1 MPGNGAIAGGGGW
14 RTGSTITTITLNWSI
29 RNINKR
35 LSWLSWF
42 WKKKAFQQQCYSIQ
56 LLLSLPAAPLR
67 RVGPEQGSGVAR
79 VLPAEAA
86 AEIIWGQYAASTLR
100 ALPYLHCNRNRWGPP
115 NISNPQTHP
124 EGGLEEPTVSA
135 QKKPFLS
142 FGTKVMCLWFSKT
155 HGYSFPYW
163 KWDHQT
169 HSAKSPEIKILFL
182 EALAGEF
189 SHSVISDSLWPHGLQ
204 HTRLP
209 CPLLSP
215 GVCLNLCSM
224 SQWCHPTISSSVAPF
239 SANRIVNITYEIVI
253 ITTNSSHKFLQ
264 WEFIP
269 LTLLDFTF
277 LSHVWVNRTDDNSN
291 WALSLG
297 LGVENH
303 PRTSCVFLLALVKF
317 ILSLNT

>member
-209 CPLLSP
+209 CPLP
-215 GVCLNLCSM
+215 TPRACSIPCP
-224 SQWCHPTISSSVAPF
+224 SCRWYHPTISSSVVPF
-239 SANRIVNITYEIVI
+239 SYCPQSFPASGSFSMSQFFASSGQSIGVSASASFLPVSIQDWFPLGLTGWISLQSKGLERVFSN
-253 ITTNSSHKFLQ
+253 TTVQKHQFFSAQ
-264 WEFIP
+264 
-269 LTLLDFTF
+269 
-277 LSHVWVNRTDDNSN
+277 
-291 WALSLG
+291 LSL
-297 LGVENH
+297 
-303 PRTSCVFLLALVKF
+303 
-317 ILSLNT
+317 